1 MYWKARVAW
10 GGHLPQVLRCVCITN
25 SFFYQFL
32 SDLLLS
38 QYAELKERI
47 HYYTHSTKILVV
59 INNSIL
65 DILKRALMIFS
76 HLLVCDSVQR
86 CGSLRYVVEFAE
98 PTNHA
103 YIYMQIYIP
112 SEQIQVGT
120 ISVFLIF
127 RCKYKRHDHETHA
140 QSSGNCFLNSREYFL
155 FEATWKVNIANYVLA
170 VFMPLA
176 MYVLWV
182 SKCCQGTKVLL
193 CSGKWKLAF
202 LQNVSFFSSNVAA
215 MLTLCSNIGLI

>member
-1 MYWKARVAW
+1 
-10 GGHLPQVLRCVCITN
+10 
-25 SFFYQFL
+25 
-32 SDLLLS
+32 
-38 QYAELKERI
+38 
-47 HYYTHSTKILVV
+47 
-59 INNSIL
+59 
-65 DILKRALMIFS
+65 MIFS

-98 PTNHA
+98 PNHA
-103 YIYMQIYIP
+103 YIYIP

-140 QSSGNCFLNSREYFL
+140 QSSENCFLNSREYFL

-182 SKCCQGTKVLL
+182 SKYCQGAKVLL
-193 CSGKWKLAF
+193 WEMKTYIFAKCFILFIKRGCHANPLFKYWTNLGDTLGLRWSAFLWRKWMHPKTTCKETKPWKL
-202 LQNVSFFSSNVAA
+202 LENNPNLV
-215 MLTLCSNIGLI
+215 